1 MKNFSYFFTALG
13 MCLVLFTLYI
23 MFNPSE
29 FQDKDFVLALFSGI
43 SVTFIGFTIETHQS
57 KVDSRFQ
64 REHRAK
70 QLRSCYTV
78 LTLSTVMFVISLI
91 WL

>member
-1 MKNFSYFFTALG
+1 MKYFFLALG
-13 MCLVLFTLYI
+13 MFTMLFTLYI

-43 SVTFIGFTIETHQS
+43 SFTFIGFTIETHQS
-57 KVDSRFQ
+57 KASNRFQ
-64 REHRAK
+64 REDRAK
-70 QLRSCYTV
+70 KLRSCYTV
-78 LTLSTVMFVISLI
+78 VSLSTIMVVVTLI